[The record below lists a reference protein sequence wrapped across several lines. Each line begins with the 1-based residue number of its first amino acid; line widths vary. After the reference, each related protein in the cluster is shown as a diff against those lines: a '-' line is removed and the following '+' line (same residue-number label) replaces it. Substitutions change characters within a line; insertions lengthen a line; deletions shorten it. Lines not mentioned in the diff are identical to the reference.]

1 MRAQVSTARRDCGRV
16 GIALR
21 HRRAGCRSVSAA
33 PCAKGSSGRQP
44 SGRKR
49 RRVGCQGHWWPSGR
63 SGAVWGRSQG
73 LPWVEGGLGGAL
85 RRQGRRSSRARLFR
99 AYPPWAASPRSSAWR
114 GGVLT
119 SVKFTE
125 LCAFDSESSEKK
137 ILSSKCVF
145 LFRSSKVTDRW
156 LCLSP
161 PQHGPH
167 DCLPQRLF
175 VRVFFDGNLCSCDIT
190 CVCGSLVGRLLV
202 LDRYS
207 Q

>member
-1 MRAQVSTARRDCGRV
+1 M
-16 GIALR
+16 
-21 HRRAGCRSVSAA
+21 
-33 PCAKGSSGRQP
+33 
-44 SGRKR
+44 
-49 RRVGCQGHWWPSGR
+49 
-63 SGAVWGRSQG
+63 
-73 LPWVEGGLGGAL
+73 
-85 RRQGRRSSRARLFR
+85 
-99 AYPPWAASPRSSAWR
+99 
-114 GGVLT
+114 LT

-145 LFRSSKVTDRW
+145 LFRSSNVTDRW

-202 LDRYS
+202 LDRYTVS
-207 Q
+207 SRGAFLGTDSNQLSLLWVYRVQVFFSRPCFFPDVLTVKAF

>member
-119 SVKFTE
+119 SVKLRSCVLSTQNRLKRRSCPASACFFSGRVT
-125 LCAFDSESSEKK
+125 LRIVGCVYPPLNTDHTTVFPSGCLFESFSMG
-137 ILSSKCVF
+137 IYVRATLRACV
-145 LFRSSKVTDRW
+145 V
-156 LCLSP
+156 
-161 PQHGPH
+161 H
-167 DCLPQRLF
+167 
-175 VRVFFDGNLCSCDIT
+175 
-190 CVCGSLVGRLLV
+190 
-202 LDRYS
+202 
-207 Q
+207 